1 MISPSIKGK
10 LLVFSVF
17 FLGIASGM
25 LLTKSW
31 ENRAGELKADDR
43 AKADVNKFYDYLAL
57 DESQR
62 IQMKKITEDIRPEIN
77 KIFKQIRPQMDQIE
91 ALRKESRN
99 QMRSILTDEQKIKYD
114 EFSEAMRKKQKPKR
128 SN

>member
-10 LLVFSVF
+10 VLVFAVF

-31 ENRAGELKADDR
+31 ENRAGELKAADR
-43 AKADVNKFYDYLAL
+43 AKQDVNRFYDYLAL
-57 DESQR
+57 DEAQR
-62 IQMKKITEDIRPEIN
+62 VQMKKITDDIRPEIN
-77 KIFKQIRPQMDQIE
+77 KIFQQIRPQMDQIE

-99 QMRSILTDEQKIKYD
+99 QMRSILSDEQKIKYD

-128 SN
+128 TN

>member
-10 LLVFSVF
+10 FLVFAVF

-25 LLTKSW
+25 MLT
-31 ENRAGELKADDR
+31 NALQMRAGEPKSDDR
-43 AKADVNKFYDYLAL
+43 AKEDVNKFYQYLSL

-62 IQMKKITEDIRPEIN
+62 IQMKKITDDIRPEIN
-77 KIFKQIRPQMDQIE
+77 KIFKQIRPQMDQID
-91 ALRKESRN
+91 ALRKESRI

-128 SN
+128 TN

>member
-1 MISPSIKGK
+1 MITPSFKGK

-25 LLTKSW
+25 LLTNALKL
-31 ENRAGELKADDR
+31 RAGEPKSADR
-43 AKADVNKFYDYLAL
+43 AKADVTKFYDYLAL
-57 DESQR
+57 DEAQR
-62 IQMKKITEDIRPEIN
+62 TQMKKITDDIRPEIN

-99 QMRSILTDEQKIKYD
+99 QMRSILTDEQKKKYD
-114 EFSEAMRKKQKPKR
+114 EFSEAMRNKQKPKR
-128 SN
+128 TN